1 MVIQGRDFIYIH
13 GVISDPAIMD
23 MLLTSTET
31 RLLTAQKGVPKYLSV
46 MTWKF
51 RKNTSRYNDRMA
63 LLRNTAITLQI

>member
-46 MTWKF
+46 MT
-51 RKNTSRYNDRMA
+51 
-63 LLRNTAITLQI
+63 